1 MKKRIIVAL
10 LTCLPYLQAIDL
22 EVDMGGGMY
31 YANSDGNLIF
41 TKEFWTN
48 SSGKILHDS
57 TPGVYT
63 WVDLATD
70 QKYWP
75 KLYTEFR
82 SLKTTGTSFL
92 HVETENDVVNGLI
105 EFIEKQAGKNLN
117 EIPFDSRLTQIDIE
131 AYLYYEY
138 FEKSAYPTFGF
149 GAGVK
154 KFDFDYVVTLMD
166 GVQVNSTGGDTIP
179 LLYFKSSYMIDKQ
192 KSGSSISAEVGG
204 KIYVFGDSNV
214 YDYMGKVDFLAKYN
228 STTDIGL
235 EMGFKKTYI
244 HIKGDDVDTVGGYMS
259 TSGVYL
265 GLIAK
270 FK

>member
-1 MKKRIIVAL
+1 MKKRIILAL

-41 TKEFWTN
+41 TKDLWTN
-48 SSGKILHDS
+48 SSGKLLHDS
-57 TPGVYT
+57 APGMYT
-63 WVDLATD
+63 WVDLKTD

-82 SLKTTGTSFL
+82 SLKTNGESFL
-92 HVETENDVVNGLI
+92 HAETDNEIINGLI
-105 EFIEKQAGKNLN
+105 DFLEKKFDKKLN
-117 EIPFDSRLTQIDIE
+117 EIPFDSRLTQIDFE

-138 FEKSAYPTFGF
+138 FEESGYPTFGF

-154 KFDFDYVVTLMD
+154 KFDFDYVVRLMD

-179 LLYFKSSYMIDKQ
+179 LLYFKSRYMIDKQ
-192 KSGSSISAEVGG
+192 KSGSSISGEVGG
-204 KIYVFGDSNV
+204 KIYLFGDSNV
-214 YDYMGKVDFLAKYN
+214 YDYMAKVDFLAKYN
-228 STTDIGL
+228 STTDLGL

-244 HIKGDDVDTVGGYMS
+244 NIKGDDVDTVGGYMS

-270 FK
+270 FR